1 MQTGISGYCG
11 VLLLFPF
18 ALGFFPFLGLLA
30 FLALLGFALLARL
43 GCPLSLHHV
52 LYFAQ
57 YSSSAC
63 TPNHHHVLYHA
74 QESITVCTVK
84 ACPRLNCIHTQS
96 MRQRAYSLQKAQ
108 MCHVAECAF

>member
-1 MQTGISGYCG
+1 MQTGKSGYCG
-11 VLLLFPF
+11 VFLLFPF
-18 ALGFFPFLGLLA
+18 AHSFFPFLGLLA

-57 YSSSAC
+57 YSSIAC
-63 TPNHHHVLYHA
+63 TPTLHHVLHA
-74 QESITVCTVK
+74 QESITAFTVK
-84 ACPRLNCIHTQS
+84 LSPRLNCMHTQS

-108 MCHVAECAF
+108 MCHVAECAL